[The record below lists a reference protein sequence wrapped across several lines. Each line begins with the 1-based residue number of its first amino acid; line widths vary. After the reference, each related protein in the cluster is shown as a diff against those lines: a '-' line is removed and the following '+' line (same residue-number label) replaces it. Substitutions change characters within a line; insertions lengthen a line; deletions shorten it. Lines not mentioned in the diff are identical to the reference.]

1 MFLSFFCILGV
12 VVAVEEEVEMAAVVA
27 VVVEVAV
34 MGEEAEAHLQ
44 EELIIESL

>member
-12 VVAVEEEVEMAAVVA
+12 VVAVEEEVEMAA

>member
-12 VVAVEEEVEMAAVVA
+12 VVAVEEAVVMAAVVA